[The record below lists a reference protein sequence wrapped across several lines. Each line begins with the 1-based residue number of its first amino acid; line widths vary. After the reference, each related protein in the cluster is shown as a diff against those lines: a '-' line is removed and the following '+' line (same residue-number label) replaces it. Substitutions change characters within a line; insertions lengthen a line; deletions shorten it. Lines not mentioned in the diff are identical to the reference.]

1 MKKGTHLFLL
11 YDKLMLNNEELK
23 KEVEKIKWFHKI
35 DLGNDLV
42 TPGRKKTFQEIK
54 RIGIPENLEGKTVLD
69 IGAWDGY
76 YSFES
81 EKRGAKRVLA
91 TDYYIWAGRGW
102 GSKAGFELARRVLN
116 SKVED
121 KLINVFD
128 ISPETVGTFDI
139 VLFLGV
145 LYHLQ
150 NPLLALEKISNV
162 TKELAIIETVCDM
175 LDYNRPAIAFYPNN
189 ELAGDPTNWCGPN
202 FLAME
207 SMLKTVGFKTIKIFS
222 KNPGGYRI
230 DGKPGVNDPDAPNNL
245 RILHNRAVFH
255 AFK

>member
-1 MKKGTHLFLL
+1 MKIDTNLFFL
-11 YDKLMLNNEELK
+11 YDIFPLNNEELR
-23 KEVEKIKWFHKI
+23 KEVKKIKWYHEI
-35 DLGNDLV
+35 DLGNNIV
-42 TPGRKKTFQEIK
+42 TTGVKKTIQKIK
-54 RIGIPENLEGKTVLD
+54 RFGIPEDLEGKTVLD
-69 IGAWDGY
+69 VGAWDGY
-76 YSFES
+76 YSFEA

-91 TDYYIWAGRGW
+91 TDYEVWQGIRW

-121 KLINVFD
+121 KLISVFD

-145 LYHLQ
+145 LYHLKH
-150 NPLLALEKISNV
+150 PLLALEKIFSV
-162 TKELAIIETVCDM
+162 TNELAIIETVCDM

-207 SMLKTVGFKTIKIFS
+207 SMLKMVGFKTIKIFS
-222 KNPGGYRI
+222 KYPGGYRVE
-230 DGKPGVNDPDAPNNL
+230 GKPGTNDPDTPTDL
-245 RILHNRAVFH
+245 RIRIQRAVFH